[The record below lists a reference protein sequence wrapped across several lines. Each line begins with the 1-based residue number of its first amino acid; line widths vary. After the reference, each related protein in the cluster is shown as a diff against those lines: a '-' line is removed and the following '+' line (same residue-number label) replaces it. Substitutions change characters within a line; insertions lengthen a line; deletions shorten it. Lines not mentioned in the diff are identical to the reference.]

1 MWIKPPHTTNGIL
14 RFTAKAKL
22 FPTVLCH
29 CEQLVQTENYN
40 MEPVSDQTKSES
52 SIYSA
57 EQKDPR
63 SIGTGQGE
71 RERDNLFIL
80 TNVFCLPRL
89 FGTSPESTI
98 CVSVL
103 FFLTVN

>member
-1 MWIKPPHTTNGIL
+1 
-14 RFTAKAKL
+14 
-22 FPTVLCH
+22 
-29 CEQLVQTENYN
+29 

-71 RERDNLFIL
+71 RE
-80 TNVFCLPRL
+80 
-89 FGTSPESTI
+89 G
-98 CVSVL
+98 
-103 FFLTVN
+103 